1 MPLSARRGQYGF
13 GYTCVFSKI
22 AHKPL
27 LGKILV
33 VVIFLA
39 IVGSLVS
46 AAVFLVAGRGQ
57 SEKTAKALTLRVG
70 VSIFLFVL
78 LFILWWLGV
87 ITPHGIQQ

>member
-1 MPLSARRGQYGF
+1 MPPSARRGRHGF

-22 AHKPL
+22 VHKPL

-39 IVGSLVS
+39 IVGSLAS

-57 SEKTAKALTLRVG
+57 SEKTAKALTVRVG
-70 VSIFLFVL
+70 VSICLFAL